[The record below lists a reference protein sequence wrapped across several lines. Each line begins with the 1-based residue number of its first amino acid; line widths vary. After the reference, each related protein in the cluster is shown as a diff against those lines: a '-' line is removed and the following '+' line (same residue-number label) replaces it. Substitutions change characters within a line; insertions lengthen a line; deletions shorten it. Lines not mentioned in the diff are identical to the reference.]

1 MKLNLDGIGD
11 SRAEKRIYLHFFF
24 LPLLPCCAFSSAC
37 VIWTIWYGWLKG
49 FEIFNSF
56 IFRAK
61 LFAELGDEWN
71 LRLNGRKKVLILG
84 VRRFRFC
91 LKFAF
96 KEENLKHYLNYKISA
111 NSSKKLHAHTNQN
124 HPKNKHKRISEKS
137 IKITAINSKGLT
149 ALNPLKNPKS
159 FVTINFYK
167 TSDFSKLHINI
178 HLIVFRNQ
186 NDYDAQ

>member
-1 MKLNLDGIGD
+1 MELEIVAQRK
-11 SRAEKRIYLHFFF
+11 EFIYIF
-24 LPLLPCCAFSSAC
+24 FSSSSSMLC
-37 VIWTIWYGWLKG
+37 LLFCLCYMNYMIWVIERVWNIQFFY
-49 FEIFNSF
+49 F
-56 IFRAK
+56 FRAK

-71 LRLNGRKKVLILG
+71 LRLNGWKKVLILG

-96 KEENLKHYLNYKISA
+96 KEENLQHYLYYKISA